1 VAGETADQV
10 LGKRAAAGD
19 AEAMVRLAL
28 TQATTGDFPAARQWL
43 ERAADAGRVD
53 ALFVRGV
60 VEESAGDQR
69 AAYDWW
75 LRAAEAGN
83 GDAMFNL
90 SVSAKESGDAA
101 NAAAW
106 LERAAD
112 AGNGA
117 ALHNLGVQALEAGDI
132 ATAQAWF
139 ERAANT
145 GSTESML
152 TLADLLERRDQNA
165 QAAQWYA
172 KALTASRGNAEV
184 EYRYA
189 ACLGRAGDAEQ
200 AKTHLL
206 RAATGK
212 NASATVLLGDLA
224 RAAGSRDEA
233 AYWYTAAADLGAA
246 AGLLGLS
253 LVRADEG
260 DFAAAET
267 ALTRAADAGE
277 PRAVS
282 LLAELQSAR
291 SGGAL
296 SPMQPESSN

>member
-1 VAGETADQV
+1 VAGETADQE
-10 LGKRAAAGD
+10 LGERAAAGD

-28 TQATTGDFPAARQWL
+28 TQATAGDFPAARQWL
-43 ERAADAGRVD
+43 ERAAEAGRVD

-75 LRAAEAGN
+75 LRAAEAGD

-90 SVSAKESGDAA
+90 SVSAKEAGDAA
-101 NAAAW
+101 SAAAW
-106 LERAAD
+106 LERAAE
-112 AGNGA
+112 AGNAA
-117 ALHNLGVQALEAGDI
+117 ALHNLGVQALEAGEI
-132 ATAQAWF
+132 ATAEAWF
-139 ERAANT
+139 ERAADT
-145 GSTESML
+145 GRAESML
-152 TLADLLERRDQNA
+152 ALADLLERRGEYD

-172 KALTASRGNAEV
+172 KALATAGGNGEI

-189 ACLGRAGDAEQ
+189 VCLGKTGDEEQ
-200 AKTHLL
+200 AKAHLL
-206 RAATGK
+206 RAATVK
-212 NASATVLLGDLA
+212 HAPATVLLGDLA

-233 AYWYTAAADLGAA
+233 AYWYTTAADLGAA

-260 DFAAAET
+260 DFATAEKILTLAAE
-267 ALTRAADAGE
+267 AGE

-291 SGGAL
+291 SGGA
-296 SPMQPESSN
+296 SRPGHPKGGA